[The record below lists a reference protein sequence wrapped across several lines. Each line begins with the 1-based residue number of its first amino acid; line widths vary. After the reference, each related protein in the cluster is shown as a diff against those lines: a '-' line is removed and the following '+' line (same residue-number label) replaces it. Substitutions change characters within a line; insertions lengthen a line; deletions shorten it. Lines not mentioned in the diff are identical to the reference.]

1 MFNILKNKN
10 SRGVNLFNILLISI
24 GRNKGVLVDTISLVI
39 KLYKIELGIFLGK
52 EKKNGKKT
60 KQELKESTN
69 NVASA

>member
-10 SRGVNLFNILLISI
+10 SRGINLFNILLISI

-60 KQELKESTN
+60 KQKLKESTN

>member
-52 EKKNGKKT
+52 EKKSGKKT
-60 KQELKESTN
+60 KQKFKESTN

>member
-52 EKKNGKKT
+52 ENKNGKKT
-60 KQELKESTN
+60 KQKLKESKD

>member
-52 EKKNGKKT
+52 EKKSGKKT
-60 KQELKESTN
+60 RQKLKESTN

>member
-10 SRGVNLFNILLISI
+10 SRGINLFNILLISI
-24 GRNKGVLVDTISLVI
+24 GRNKGVLVDTISLII

-52 EKKNGKKT
+52 ESKNGKKT
-60 KQELKESTN
+60 KQKLKESTN

>member
-10 SRGVNLFNILLISI
+10 SRGINLFNILLISI

-52 EKKNGKKT
+52 ESKNGKKT
-60 KQELKESTN
+60 KQKLKESTN

>member
-10 SRGVNLFNILLISI
+10 SRSINLFNILLISI
-24 GRNKGVLVDTISLVI
+24 GRNEGVLVDTISLVI

-52 EKKNGKKT
+52 EKKSGKKT
-60 KQELKESTN
+60 KQKLKESTN

>member
-10 SRGVNLFNILLISI
+10 SRGINLFNIFLISI

-52 EKKNGKKT
+52 EKKSGKKT
-60 KQELKESTN
+60 KQKLKESKD

>member
-10 SRGVNLFNILLISI
+10 SRGINLFNILLISI

-52 EKKNGKKT
+52 EKKSGKKT
-60 KQELKESTN
+60 KQKLKESTN

>member
-10 SRGVNLFNILLISI
+10 SRGINLFNILLISI

-52 EKKNGKKT
+52 EKKSGKKT
-60 KQELKESTN
+60 RQKLKESTN

>member
-10 SRGVNLFNILLISI
+10 ARGINLFNILLISI

-52 EKKNGKKT
+52 EKKSGKKT
-60 KQELKESTN
+60 RQKFKESTN

>member
-52 EKKNGKKT
+52 EKKSGKKT
-60 KQELKESTN
+60 KQKLKESTN